1 MLRTQELSQ
10 LTQLQGTALVGPLSP
25 ALFPV
30 SFLYFFHANHA
41 PIQLPT
47 APVTDA
53 TIVPTRDA
61 VFNPLPALPVPLFPL
76 LEHGLNELAFV
87 GVVSL
92 FRIAEVVDDDADA
105 RNVDISD
112 LVLLKVELGI
122 CWIAE
127 AVKMKGVF
135 APAMAVN
142 ESGVSICFNH

>member
-1 MLRTQELSQ
+1 M
-10 LTQLQGTALVGPLSP
+10 
-25 ALFPV
+25 
-30 SFLYFFHANHA
+30 
-41 PIQLPT
+41 
-47 APVTDA
+47 
-53 TIVPTRDA
+53 
-61 VFNPLPALPVPLFPL
+61 
-76 LEHGLNELAFV
+76 